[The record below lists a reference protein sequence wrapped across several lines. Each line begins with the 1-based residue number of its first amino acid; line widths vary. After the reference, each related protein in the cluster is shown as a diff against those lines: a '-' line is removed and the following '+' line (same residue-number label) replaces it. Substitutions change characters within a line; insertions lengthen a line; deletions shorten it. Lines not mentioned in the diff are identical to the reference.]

1 MVWLP
6 AEAEARRIQ
15 MVVVARIE
23 DQPAAIVVDTG
34 TMMTQM
40 IVAVPTGDLQMVG
53 VVDQLIEIQVV
64 GLLTAEME
72 AAVQGVPVA
81 GPLHKVLTVE
91 EVIIITVEEVII
103 IGVKAH
109 QLEAVAP
116 HQAMEEEQVAK
127 KVLLPQGAKEHHIE
141 QQREN
146 RASALFSYL
155 LHSKSFLWQSIQKK
169 AGEKVEKVMREK
181 KKGTLKSGRS
191 GKKVTSRKQAIAI
204 GLSEARKAG
213 AKVPK
218 KKSSGRKKSTS

>member
-1 MVWLP
+1 
-6 AEAEARRIQ
+6 

-81 GPLHKVLTVE
+81 GPLHEILTVE
-91 EVIIITVEEVII
+91 EVIIK

-109 QLEAVAP
+109 QQEAVAP

-127 KVLLPQGAKEHHIE
+127 KVLLPQGAKEHHID

-155 LHSKSFLWQSIQKK
+155 LHSKSFITAESFK
-169 AGEKVEKVMREK
+169 AGIALIRF
-181 KKGTLKSGRS
+181 SG
-191 GKKVTSRKQAIAI
+191 
-204 GLSEARKAG
+204 
-213 AKVPK
+213 
-218 KKSSGRKKSTS
+218 

>member
-6 AEAEARRIQ
+6 AEAEATRIQ
-15 MVVVARIE
+15 MDVVARIE
-23 DQPAAIVVDTG
+23 EQPAAIVVDTG
-34 TMMTQM
+34 IMRTQM
-40 IVAVPTGDLQMVG
+40 IVAAPTGDLQMVG

-81 GPLHKVLTVE
+81 GPLHEILTVE
-91 EVIIITVEEVII
+91 EVIIK

-109 QLEAVAP
+109 QQEAVAP

-127 KVLLPQGAKEHHIE
+127 KVLLPQRAKEHHID

-155 LHSKSFLWQSIQKK
+155 SNYKFFLWQSIQKK
-169 AGEKVEKVMREK
+169 LEK
-181 KKGTLKSGRS
+181 KLKR
-191 GKKVTSRKQAIAI
+191 
-204 GLSEARKAG
+204 
-213 AKVPK
+213 
-218 KKSSGRKKSTS
+218 

>member
-53 VVDQLIEIQVV
+53 VVDQLIVEIQVV

-72 AAVQGVPVA
+72 ATVQGVPVA
-81 GPLHKVLTVE
+81 GPLHEILTVE
-91 EVIIITVEEVII
+91 EVIIK

-109 QLEAVAP
+109 QQEAVAP

-127 KVLLPQGAKEHHIE
+127 KVLLPQGAKEHHID

-169 AGEKVEKVMREK
+169 Q
-181 KKGTLKSGRS
+181 
-191 GKKVTSRKQAIAI
+191 GKKLKR
-204 GLSEARKAG
+204 
-213 AKVPK
+213 
-218 KKSSGRKKSTS
+218 